1 MITLEEIIPRCSVK
15 KGVLRNFAKS
25 TGKHLRHSLLFNKV
39 ADLGSCN
46 FIKKE
51 TPTKVFSCEFRKIFI
66 NTFFTEHPGTT
77 ATANVPFARGYS
89 NEILA

>member
-1 MITLEEIIPRCSVK
+1 MVFLKISQNSHENICDEVSFLIKLQT
-15 KGVLRNFAKS
+15 
-25 TGKHLRHSLLFNKV
+25 
-39 ADLGSCN
+39 LGSCN
-46 FIKKE
+46 FIIKE

-66 NTFFTEHPGTT
+66 NTFFTEHPRTT